1 MLEGVYATG
10 SPVRRGR
17 VRLVWAY
24 QRAVLA
30 LGHENEYGLFV
41 ENDSEQFPLR
51 KDRAKIVRVGCDV
64 PTFRAVSGEGRCTGR
79 DVRALGR
86 TISRN
91 SYDLY
96 FSPSLYTSMPLS
108 SDLPP
113 AVAVRG
119 VVIDLSQDRV
129 MPTLRARRGP
139 VHWLADPRK
148 IPHSQLRTVFQAT
161 DSVFQ
166 RLHSVDGT
174 ALLTRR
180 GLSPSTHGA
189 TA

>member
-1 MLEGVYATG
+1 VLEGVYATG

-129 MPTLRARRGP
+129 MPTLRAAVGQCIGLQILGRSHTHNCALCFRRLIRYSSACIR
-139 VHWLADPRK
+139 WME
-148 IPHSQLRTVFQAT
+148 
-161 DSVFQ
+161 
-166 RLHSVDGT
+166 
-174 ALLTRR
+174 RR
-180 GLSPSTHGA
+180 C
-189 TA
+189 